1 MQNKTKII
9 KNINWKLFYRIIKW
23 LLPILLILSF
33 YNYFSK
39 NVHFSWAQFQMQ
51 LRNLNPL
58 LILVLLFFSILNWSL
73 ESIKWRWTI
82 KPISK
87 LTFKQAFLSV
97 MSGVA
102 VSQVFPNKT
111 GEYIGR
117 LAFVENKYK
126 WIAALLSIWG
136 SVSQLFMTLLFGVW
150 GIVYLNLY
158 QSYQGIVIVSI
169 LLMVFS
175 FVVFSNLPFII
186 SKLHW
191 KCLNKLKQSSPYFNK
206 KRLMALL
213 TISMLRY
220 ISFVIPYLLL
230 VYYFSNS
237 NQYFVTIMAAISVI
251 FLLQT
256 VVPSFLFSDII
267 ARISIPVLVF
277 SKLSIP
283 VFTNQL
289 DYLPGLILY
298 VFNLIIP
305 ALFGVIVFTLKKIN
319 DKE

>member
-1 MQNKTKII
+1 LQNKTKII
-9 KNINWKLFYRIIKW
+9 KNLNWKLFYRIIKW

-39 NVHFSWAQFQMQ
+39 NVHFSWAQFQAH
-51 LRNLNPL
+51 LLTLSPL
-58 LILVLLFFSILNWSL
+58 LIASLLFFSFLNWSL
-73 ESIKWRWTI
+73 ESLKWKWTL

-87 LTFKQAFLSV
+87 LSFKQAFLSV

-150 GIVYLNLY
+150 GVVYLNLY
-158 QSYQGIVIVSI
+158 QSYQAIVVVSL
-169 LLMVFS
+169 LLMFFS
-175 FVVFSNLPFII
+175 FVLFANLPFII
-186 SKLHW
+186 SKLNW
-191 KCLNKLKQSSPYFNK
+191 KCLDKLKQSSPYFNR
-206 KRLMALL
+206 KRLSALL
-213 TISMLRY
+213 FISMLRY
-220 ISFVIPYLLL
+220 FSFVIPYLLL

-237 NQYFVTIMAAISVI
+237 NHYFVTIMAAISVI

-256 VVPSFLFSDII
+256 IVPSFLFSDII

-277 SKLSIP
+277 SKLP
-283 VFTNQL
+283 VPLFSNQL

-298 VFNLIIP
+298 GFNLILP
-305 ALFGVIVFTLKKIN
+305 ALFGVFVLILKKIN
-319 DKE
+319 DK

>member
-1 MQNKTKII
+1 
-9 KNINWKLFYRIIKW
+9 
-23 LLPILLILSF
+23 
-33 YNYFSK
+33 
-39 NVHFSWAQFQMQ
+39 MQ

-58 LILVLLFFSILNWSL
+58 LILALLFFSILNWSL
-73 ESIKWRWTI
+73 ESIKWRWTL

-206 KRLMALL
+206 KRLLALL

>member
-1 MQNKTKII
+1 M
-9 KNINWKLFYRIIKW
+9 
-23 LLPILLILSF
+23 
-33 YNYFSK
+33 
-39 NVHFSWAQFQMQ
+39 
-51 LRNLNPL
+51 
-58 LILVLLFFSILNWSL
+58 
-73 ESIKWRWTI
+73 ESIKWKWTI

-87 LTFKQAFLSV
+87 LTFIQAFLSV

-102 VSQVFPNKT
+102 VSQIFPNKT

-117 LAFVENKYK
+117 LAFVENKNK
-126 WIAALLSIWG
+126 WIAAILSIWG

-150 GIVYLNLY
+150 GIIYLNLY
-158 QSYQGIVIVSI
+158 QSYQGIVIISI

-175 FVVFSNLPFII
+175 FIVFSNLPFII

-191 KCLNKLKQSSPYFNK
+191 KCLTKLKQSCPYFNK
-206 KRLMALL
+206 KRLTALL

-230 VYYFSNS
+230 VYYFSNT
-237 NQYFVTIMAAISVI
+237 NQFFITIMAAISVI

-256 VVPSFLFSDII
+256 IVPSFLFSDII

-277 SKLSIP
+277 SKLPIP

-298 VFNLIIP
+298 VFNLILP
-305 ALFGVIVFTLKKIN
+305 ALIGVLVFTFKKIN

>member
-1 MQNKTKII
+1 
-9 KNINWKLFYRIIKW
+9 
-23 LLPILLILSF
+23 
-33 YNYFSK
+33 
-39 NVHFSWAQFQMQ
+39 V
-51 LRNLNPL
+51 
-58 LILVLLFFSILNWSL
+58 
-73 ESIKWRWTI
+73 
-82 KPISK
+82 
-87 LTFKQAFLSV
+87 
-97 MSGVA
+97 SGVA

-117 LAFVENKYK
+117 LAFVEDKYK

-169 LLMVFS
+169 FLMFFS

-206 KRLMALL
+206 KRLLALL

-220 ISFVIPYLLL
+220 LSFVIPYLLL

-237 NQYFVTIMAAISVI
+237 NQYFVTIMASISVI

-283 VFTNQL
+283 VFINQL
-289 DYLPGLILY
+289 EYLPGLILY